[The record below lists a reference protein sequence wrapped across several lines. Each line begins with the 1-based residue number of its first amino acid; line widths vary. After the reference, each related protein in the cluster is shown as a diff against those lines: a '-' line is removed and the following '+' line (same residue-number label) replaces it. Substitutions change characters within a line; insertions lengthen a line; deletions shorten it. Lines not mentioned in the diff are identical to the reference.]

1 MLNFINVNC
10 IDWSR
15 KALDYQCDIW
25 EFNDEIWHCVF
36 IKWNWHLIYNFLNDS
51 IYLWAFW
58 LWFENSLQH
67 SHIYKLGTKASPCI
81 RASSVRSQIWGSCN
95 HVCFGGEATWQL
107 VMGKSLINYTSV
119 DPWLKTSTRVAFFL
133 PVKRFQSQY
142 RSLTTQPNEVKIF
155 DKECMT
161 FEIWFLIYL
170 NHYIILFIIVSKV

>member
-119 DPWLKTSTRVAFFL
+119 DPWLKTSTRVAFSCLWKGFS
-133 PVKRFQSQY
+133 PNTGASQP
-142 RSLTTQPNEVKIF
+142 SQTKWKCLTKSVWHLRYDF
-155 DKECMT
+155 
-161 FEIWFLIYL
+161 
-170 NHYIILFIIVSKV
+170 